1 MNVNLPAPGG
11 WALKSVSQMN
21 FLRYNYTMQDN
32 TSVQEF
38 YPVLTPRT
46 GEGLAWLATL
56 GLGAAAITL
65 RGQSKLLVGALPY
78 VAVLVGLIAASISL
92 SNWMDRRTVL
102 RLDDQGV
109 FFTNG
114 LRRVS
119 LSYSQIDRIIVFSGA
134 LGKRVQV
141 IGGVQHFEFR
151 YLSEVEVLG
160 SSPGRLGFPD
170 GVTILATMLRE
181 SGVQR
186 MPHSQG
192 DTVYYSRP

>member
-1 MNVNLPAPGG
+1 
-11 WALKSVSQMN
+11 
-21 FLRYNYTMQDN
+21 MQDN
-32 TSVQEF
+32 TTFQEF
-38 YPVLTPRT
+38 HPVLTPRS
-46 GEGLAWLATL
+46 GEMMAWLAAL
-56 GLGAAAITL
+56 SLGAAGIAL
-65 RGQSKLLVGALPY
+65 RHQSQLLVGALPY
-78 VAVLVGLIAASISL
+78 VAVLVSLMAASISL
-92 SNWMDRRTVL
+92 SNWMDRKTVL
-102 RLDDQGV
+102 RLDPQGV

-119 LSYSQIDRIIVFSGA
+119 LDYAAIDQIIVFSGA

-141 IGGVQHFEFR
+141 IGGEQHFEFR

-170 GVTILATMLRE
+170 GVTILATLLRE

-192 DTVYYSRP
+192 DTVYYARP

>member
-1 MNVNLPAPGG
+1 MHD
-11 WALKSVSQMN
+11 ST
-21 FLRYNYTMQDN
+21 F
-32 TSVQEF
+32 VQEF
-38 YPVLTPRT
+38 HPVLTPRT
-46 GEGLAWLATL
+46 GEGMAWLAAL
-56 GLGAAAITL
+56 SLGAAAIAL

-78 VAVLVGLIAASISL
+78 LAVLVGLMAASISL

-102 RLDDQGV
+102 RLDSQGV

-119 LSYSQIDRIIVFSGA
+119 LGFPEVDQVIVFSGA

-151 YLSEVEVLG
+151 YLSEVEVQG
-160 SSPGRLGFPD
+160 SAPGRLGFPD
-170 GVTILATMLRE
+170 GVAIVATLLRE
-181 SGVQR
+181 AGLQR

-192 DTVYYSRP
+192 DTVYYARP

>member
-1 MNVNLPAPGG
+1 
-11 WALKSVSQMN
+11 
-21 FLRYNYTMQDN
+21 MQDIP
-32 TSVQEF
+32 SVQEF
-38 YPVLTPRT
+38 HPVLTART
-46 GEGLAWLATL
+46 GEGLAWLAAL
-56 GLGAAAITL
+56 GMGAAAITL

-78 VAVLVGLIAASISL
+78 LAVLVGLMAASISL

-102 RLDDQGV
+102 RLEPQGV

-119 LSYSQIDRIIVFSGA
+119 LGYNEIDQIIVYSGA